1 MNHPVTIVV
10 LEPAPRWVPE
20 LQRQFVDE
28 SVTVRACRSA
38 ADFRERITLSQTGTP
53 FIAIIDLGVGL
64 STGLTLVAWLDTQDA
79 AGTVAI
85 GNDHAI
91 TLEPSLRELGATA
104 VHAESLQGSR
114 LAEECRRFVQT
125 GSH

>member
-28 SVTVRACRSA
+28 SVTVRACRTA
-38 ADFRERITLSQTGTP
+38 ADFRERIALSQTGTP
-53 FIAIIDLGVGL
+53 FIAVIDLSAGL
-64 STGLTLVAWLDTQDA
+64 STGLTLVAWLATQNA

-85 GNDHAI
+85 GNRHAT

-104 VHAESLQGSR
+104 VHAESVPGSR
-114 LAEECRRFVQT
+114 LAEECRRFVQA
-125 GSH
+125 GAA